1 MNNRLSL
8 LLIGCIFP
16 FLSFYAQKNMN
27 LPPYYPTVKGITDY
41 AVWQL
46 VYPDSLLK
54 ADIAGE
60 AVCTL
65 RIDSLGI
72 VRSKYIEA
80 THPLFAKAAEDV
92 IEGMREW
99 QPAKKAGRDIDST
112 VVFHIPFNPI
122 FTVTAFGGS
131 SKFWNLAGDNLSIPC
146 LSFQMIFVVLLW
158 EIWVGLMIKWIKPL
172 LFAVLR

>member
-1 MNNRLSL
+1 
-8 LLIGCIFP
+8 
-16 FLSFYAQKNMN
+16 MN

-80 THPLFAKAAEDV
+80 LLSTPISKYPPSALAKAHISSV
-92 IEGMREW
+92 SSRTFEGTRTLN
-99 QPAKKAGRDIDST
+99 ST
-112 VVFHIPFNPI
+112 
-122 FTVTAFGGS
+122 
-131 SKFWNLAGDNLSIPC
+131 L
-146 LSFQMIFVVLLW
+146 
-158 EIWVGLMIKWIKPL
+158 
-172 LFAVLR
+172 

>member
-1 MNNRLSL
+1 
-8 LLIGCIFP
+8 
-16 FLSFYAQKNMN
+16 MN

-72 VRSKYIEA
+72 VRSNMYKLPTKNNGNGELI
-80 THPLFAKAAEDV
+80 HIKLP
-92 IEGMREW
+92 
-99 QPAKKAGRDIDST
+99 
-112 VVFHIPFNPI
+112 IPF
-122 FTVTAFGGS
+122 
-131 SKFWNLAGDNLSIPC
+131 L
-146 LSFQMIFVVLLW
+146 
-158 EIWVGLMIKWIKPL
+158 
-172 LFAVLR
+172 